1 MGNQWAKCGK
11 WEILTL
17 VDAKSAPAIPIAAAM
32 NKYAP
37 STTNAQRNLGVWGWG
52 GCLNKRGGSK
62 YGRGLIQR

>member
-1 MGNQWAKCGK
+1 
-11 WEILTL
+11 L